1 MNLYKNKII
10 VRGNSL
16 TIMLTLL
23 QILLHLLCCFFHPNP
38 NTNPLF
44 DKFIGVV
51 MNDLEYKSH
60 EVGTNSS

>member
-1 MNLYKNKII
+1 MI
-10 VRGNSL
+10 VEGNSL

>member
-38 NTNPLF
+38 NTNSLF